1 MNKIITSLNI
11 YKSHIYISSLDGS
24 IQKTHINDYSEKL
37 PLIISDGFFSE
48 SVILDVQ
55 FYKNVPYVLTD
66 SGIYKYT
73 NDNFEVVKEL
83 YDASLMCID
92 SSRGYMFVVSDSRG
106 IICINLKLDRY
117 ALDIKSISTIRLTEK
132 IYSISAIVAKGG
144 VIFLSIINCG
154 VYRINYS
161 VKNSSI
167 HHYVIP
173 KLDTKAPQDIFYN
186 KNHKELAIVDY
197 QIGLILL
204 DIRSGLTSINELP
217 RGVRP
222 QNIEYIGVNE
232 GVYIIQTNKG
242 LYKFD
247 RANRNLEVASEEQVA
262 NIITYN
268 KRLYYTVDGKLKSTK
283 I

>member
-1 MNKIITSLNI
+1 MKKIVTSLNI
-11 YKSHIYISSLDGS
+11 YKSHIYMSSLDGS
-24 IQKTHINDYSEKL
+24 IQMTHINDYRKRL
-37 PLIISDGFFSE
+37 PLIISGGFSSE
-48 SVILDVQ
+48 SVILDIK

-73 NDNFEVVKEL
+73 DDNFEVVKEL

-92 SSRGYMFVVSDSRG
+92 SSRGYMFVVSDSRR
-106 IICINLKLDRY
+106 IICINLKSDRY
-117 ALDIKSISTIRLTEK
+117 DLDIRSISSIDLTGK
-132 IYSISAIVAKGG
+132 IHSISAMVAKSG
-144 VIFLSIINCG
+144 VIFLSIINHG

-173 KLDTKAPQDIFYN
+173 KLETKAPQDIFYN
-186 KNHKELAIVDY
+186 KNYQELAIVDY
-197 QIGLILL
+197 HIGLILL
-204 DIRSGLTSINELP
+204 DISSGLIYINKLP
-217 RGVRP
+217 RGARP
-222 QNIEYIGVNE
+222 QNIKYIGVNE

-242 LYKFD
+242 LYRFE
-247 RANRNLEVASEEQVA
+247 RANRNLEIASEEQVA